1 MDANRHR
8 FVRQQVRPA
17 GLPRRL
23 HARHLLP
30 RLDRQELD
38 LVGAATARWRY
49 DFRLYLYRDRRN
61 DVGNAVFSPSR
72 QLLHRSTV
80 YSVMFI
86 NKMYF
91 KLS

>member
-1 MDANRHR
+1 MVPGRDRELGDR
-8 FVRQQVRPA
+8 LRQTRV
-17 GLPRRL
+17 PRRL